1 MVKRFFFLFL
11 VTFFFFVGT
20 GYSSISV
27 TNQPFFVFP
36 SLTANIEFW
45 KKVYSFYDSN
55 QGIIHDTDDLSI
67 IYEVIDLEP
76 RDSKGARRR
85 NINAIRKTKLRY
97 AELLRKLSRDP
108 NFEDKDERRIAG
120 LFGDHATA
128 ADFLSAATNIRFQR
142 GQKDFFR
149 EGLIRSGRYLPEIKR
164 IFDQYDLPEDLIY
177 LPHVESSF
185 NLQAYSKFGAAGI
198 WQFTHSTGK
207 RFMQVDYT
215 VDQRWDPLYASE
227 AAARLLRQNFDILG
241 SWPLALTAY
250 NHGAKA
256 MSNAKKAKGNYETI
270 FNEYEGRRFKFASRN
285 FYSEFLAAREI
296 AKNYTDYFPDLILSQ
311 PIKTR
316 TYTIEG
322 FIPVKELAEHL
333 KLNPEEIRSLNRS
346 LREPVFRD
354 QKYIPKGFQLRLP
367 DNDDLVQRMA
377 SIPADLYKPEQKRS
391 RFYWVRKGDVASV
404 IARRHDIT
412 LQDLI
417 WANNLDYRAR
427 IYAGQNLRIPTPE
440 DSLLLAAQFAG
451 PAASEEQK
459 TAKERLRLEQ
469 LKEAS
474 VTASLGK
481 TEETP
486 GSANGENA
494 LINPSIVTGNIL
506 VKREF
511 AKKGVNFGVIQVET
525 GETLG
530 HFAEWLQVSAQYIR
544 NLNHLSFR
552 GEIHMDQNLVIP
564 FTRIDKERFEEQRYE
579 FHKEF
584 EEDFLSAY
592 DIEGVWQYKIKRGD
606 NIWTLC
612 KEQFELPVWLIK
624 KYNLSVDLNRLRPG
638 QKIVIPVVEAKTE
651 S

>member
-1 MVKRFFFLFL
+1 M
-11 VTFFFFVGT
+11 
-20 GYSSISV
+20 
-27 TNQPFFVFP
+27 
-36 SLTANIEFW
+36 
-45 KKVYSFYDSN
+45 
-55 QGIIHDTDDLSI
+55 
-67 IYEVIDLEP
+67 
-76 RDSKGARRR
+76 
-85 NINAIRKTKLRY
+85 
-97 AELLRKLSRDP
+97 RKLSRHP
-108 NFEDKDERRIAG
+108 NFEDKDQRKIAV
-120 LFGDHATA
+120 LFGDHATS
-128 ADFLSAATNIRFQR
+128 ADFSSAATNIRFQR

-149 EGLIRSGRYLPEIKR
+149 EGLIRSGRYLPEIKS
-164 IFDQYDLPEDLIY
+164 IFDQYNLPEDLIY

-207 RFMQVDYT
+207 RFMQVDYA

-256 MSNAKKAKGNYETI
+256 MSKAKKAKGNYETI

-322 FIPVKELAEHL
+322 FIPVNELAEHL

-354 QKYIPKGFQLRLP
+354 QKYIPKGFRLRLP
-367 DNDDLVQRMA
+367 DNDDLAQRMA

-440 DSLLLAAQFAG
+440 DSLLLAAQFAA

-459 TAKERLRLEQ
+459 AAKERLRREQ

-486 GSANGENA
+486 GSANSEKA

-624 KYNLSVDLNRLRPG
+624 KYNLSVDLNKLRPG